1 MRLFDKTIYEFDSE
15 FDHYQVVDTV
25 YKGRPAR
32 VLFSGDR
39 LAAQSGKPVDGKAE
53 LLFDYNQRFFD
64 LATSFKPRHSLLI
77 GGGSFSLPQALQ
89 AVIPDINIDVIE
101 RDPTLLPVAVK
112 YFDFED
118 WPGLRVI
125 EDDGREFIE
134 DTASRYD
141 LIMIDAF
148 SNLTIPRDL
157 VTLEAVQT
165 LKRCLKPGGILA
177 MNVIAAYQGRSAVIV
192 ERLDTAYR
200 ETFKKY
206 GFFPADSGF
215 SQWQA
220 QNLMLLAHDGSQ
232 DLQAFMRYPA
242 MPPLVD
248 NTSFALHDEAL

>member
-1 MRLFDKTIYEFDSE
+1 MRLFDRTIYEFDSDY
-15 FDHYQVVDTV
+15 DHYQVVDTV

-39 LAAQSGKPVDGKAE
+39 LAAQSGKPVDGKPD

-64 LATSFKPRHSLLI
+64 VVKTFQPRQSLLI
-77 GGGSFSLPQALQ
+77 GGGSFSLPQAMY
-89 AVIPDINIDVIE
+89 AANPDIAIDVIE

-125 EDDGREFIE
+125 QEDGREFI
-134 DTASRYD
+134 DVTASRYD

-157 VTLEAVQT
+157 VTLEAIQA
-165 LKRCLKPGGILA
+165 LKRCLKPGGIIA
-177 MNVIAAYQGRSAVIV
+177 MNVIAAYQGRSSVIV
-192 ERLDTAYR
+192 ERLDAAYS
-200 ETFKKY
+200 EVFQKHA
-206 GFFPADSGF
+206 FFPADSGF
-215 SQWQA
+215 SEWQA

-232 DLQAFMRYPA
+232 DLQAFMRFPA
-242 MPPLVD
+242 LPPLA
-248 NTSFALHDEAL
+248 NNNSSALRDEPL